1 MIKRKVIL
9 LGLSLVTAGSI
20 LANSNA
26 RLETTTPVSI
36 ETLEVKSNDA
46 DIKAVTETINTHL
59 SGIKKGNIE
68 LIESAWLK
76 SSASITEINNGKAS
90 NKDLDKSFAL
100 WAKEPTSNL
109 NEKIISVQITSK
121 NVAVAQISLLWNG
134 SIYEDTLTLI
144 KTNKGWK
151 IISKIYNVPVVGKSK
166 KPSKGGYGG

>member
-76 SSASITEINNGKAS
+76 SSARITEIKQGRAINRDI
-90 NKDLDKSFAL
+90 NKCFAL
-100 WAKEPTSNL
+100 WAKEATKNL
-109 NEKIISVQITSK
+109 NEKIISIQRTDK
-121 NVAVAQISLLWNG
+121 NVAIAKISLMWDGNA
-134 SIYEDTLTLI
+134 YEDTLTLI
-144 KTNKGWK
+144 KTTQGWK
-151 IISKIYNVPVVGKSK
+151 IVGKIYNAPAIVI
-166 KPSKGGYGG
+166 KGGYGI